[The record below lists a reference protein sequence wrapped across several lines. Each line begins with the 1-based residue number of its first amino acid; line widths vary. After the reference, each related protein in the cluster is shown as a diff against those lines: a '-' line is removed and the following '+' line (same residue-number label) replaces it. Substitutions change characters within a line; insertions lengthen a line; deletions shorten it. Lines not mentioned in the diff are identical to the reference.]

1 MALQMRFMI
10 REVLALVLSLL
21 LCFSCSP
28 SPVSDAIWYPVSVKK
43 LPIHVKVHADT
54 TRTGMP
60 KYWIKY
66 RGNTI
71 YLSEANKLLLEKQ
84 AEPFY
89 VIKNRHIVKNITRY
103 SVVPSS
109 KLKSDED
116 K

>member
-10 REVLALVLSLL
+10 RGILVFVLSLL
-21 LCFSCSP
+21 LCCSCS
-28 SPVSDAIWYPVSVKK
+28 SAPVSDAIWYPVSVKK
-43 LPIHVKVHADT
+43 LPIYIKVHTDT
-54 TRTGMP
+54 TRTGKP
-60 KYWIKY
+60 KYWIRY